1 MKHVPNFT
9 KIPFTLR
16 FIPLTDHLPLSLSS
30 ARKRT
35 LYFRLKRSFIDF
47 GTFKSCFISLG
58 GEKLGAALNRA
69 SSLPRLLSENVLY
82 WISVGVFTP
91 FLSAYLTRRGFSASE
106 VGVMLTA
113 LPICSL
119 IAQPIWSSLADKT
132 IGRKATLVILAVA
145 SALTAPFIG
154 LAASFASMYISL
166 FLFSVFFQALLPI
179 CDSLVVEAASKEGV
193 EFARIRM
200 GGTIGYA
207 AIVVV
212 AGFVFESHPEV
223 QFIVVS
229 VALTLFAV
237 QSTLLP
243 QGWKKSSSC
252 DSGSRF
258 AGPQRGFNRLFDTDE
273 IAFVLLL
280 SFIGYVGLSFHGTYL
295 GRWSVELGY
304 GQELVGVL
312 GAISAMSE
320 VPILLLSDRLI
331 SLFGEIRLLE
341 FSCIAMSIRLLL
353 VSTGA
358 LWVMCAAQVLQ
369 SISYMTAYYSAVTY
383 IARHA
388 LPGALARGQ
397 GLLAL
402 LQAGAATI
410 VANFIGG
417 WLSDAIGTGMSF
429 VIFGVAVALGGLATT
444 VAYRI
449 ATSQQSGK

>member
-1 MKHVPNFT
+1 MKTNESVSY
-9 KIPFTLR
+9 R
-16 FIPLTDHLPLSLSS
+16 RD
-30 ARKRT
+30 AGR
-35 LYFRLKRSFIDF
+35 
-47 GTFKSCFISLG
+47 C
-58 GEKLGAALNRA
+58 KLGEHSRRA
-69 SSLPRLLSENVLY
+69 SYSQRLLRENVLY
-82 WISVGVFTP
+82 WICVGVFTP

-106 VGVMLTA
+106 VGMMLTA

-119 IAQPIWSSLADKT
+119 AVQPIWSSLADNVL
-132 IGRKATLVILAVA
+132 GRKVTLVILAVA
-145 SALTAPFIG
+145 SAFTAPFIG
-154 LAASFASMYISL
+154 LASSFPSMYISL

-179 CDSLVVEAASKEGV
+179 CDSLVVEAAAKEGV

-207 AIVVV
+207 AIVTA
-212 AGFVFESHPEV
+212 AGFVFENHPDI
-223 QFIVVS
+223 QFIVVA

-237 QSTLLP
+237 QSALLP
-243 QGWKKSSSC
+243 QSWKESSPC
-252 DSGSRF
+252 DSGSRSV
-258 AGPQRGFNRLFDTDE
+258 GLRRGLNHLFDTDE
-273 IAFVLLL
+273 IAFVLLF

-320 VPILLLSDRLI
+320 IPVLLLSNRLV
-331 SLFGEIRLLE
+331 SRFGEIRLLE
-341 FSCIAMSIRLLL
+341 FSCVAMSIRLLL
-353 VSTGA
+353 VGTGV

-369 SISYMTAYYSAVTY
+369 SISYMTAYYGAVTY

-397 GLLAL
+397 GLLAV

-417 WLSDAIGTGMSF
+417 CLSDAIGTGLSF
-429 VIFGVAVALGGLATT
+429 VVFGIAVALGGLATSI
-444 VAYRI
+444 AYR
-449 ATSQQSGK
+449 ATASQQSGE